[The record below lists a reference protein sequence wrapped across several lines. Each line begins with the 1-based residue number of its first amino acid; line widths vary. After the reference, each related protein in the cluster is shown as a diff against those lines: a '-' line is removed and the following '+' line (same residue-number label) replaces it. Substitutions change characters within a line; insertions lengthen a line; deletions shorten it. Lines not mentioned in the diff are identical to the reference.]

1 MIQSIFE
8 SWSYMKKYPLARK
21 KKEKKKMSHLTMMVI
36 PHCQGAR
43 IKNYRIPIWVF
54 KSFMVL
60 SITCII
66 IVTYFTSGYFL
77 LRYTKQE
84 NIELKEINITQAKEI
99 NELKGLAGSMR
110 DKLEYLIQ
118 LDQEVREKVGLAQK
132 NKEETEVLS
141 TLQSSR
147 SYNPYQLIT
156 MSLGPLPMEKP
167 LSITE
172 QIGKKQYSNSELSVV
187 SVANVIPQGVAM
199 ELPVFE
205 NEIDTLE
212 ELKDQLALMDTMMT
226 QQEESMNKLN
236 TDVDQRLAYL
246 QALPDAWPIQGR
258 ITSWFGW
265 RANPYSHRGREFHD
279 GIDIASTYGSPIRTA
294 GDGVVTYAGYKGS
307 WGRLVV
313 ISHGYGYVSQYAHN
327 SSILVKTGDRVK
339 KGDVIARLG
348 NTGRSTG
355 PHVHFGVA
363 KNGTW
368 INPMDLINEAKERGE

>member
-1 MIQSIFE
+1 MNN
-8 SWSYMKKYPLARK
+8 YPLARK
-21 KKEKKKMSHLTMMVI
+21 KKDKKKASHLTMMVI
-36 PHCQGAR
+36 PHCQGAH
-43 IKNYRIPIWVF
+43 IKNFRIPIWVF

-60 SITCII
+60 SISCIL

-84 NIELKEINITQAKEI
+84 NIVLKEVNIAQAKEI
-99 NELKGLAGSMR
+99 NELKGLAGTMKE
-110 DKLEYLIQ
+110 KLEYLIQ
-118 LDQEVREKVGLAQK
+118 LDQEVRQKVGLAQSK
-132 NKEETEVLS
+132 KEDNVTDIN
-141 TLQSSR
+141 TLRSSR
-147 SYNPYQLIT
+147 SNNGYKLIA
-156 MSLGPLPMEKP
+156 MGLGPLSIEEPISIMEQMV
-167 LSITE
+167 S
-172 QIGKKQYSNSELSVV
+172 KQKGNSELSVA
-187 SVANVIPQGVAM
+187 SVMNVTPNSGDM
-199 ELPVFE
+199 ELPIPE
-205 NEIDTLE
+205 NEIDTLDD
-212 ELKDQLALMDTMMT
+212 LKEQLALMDSMMT
-226 QQEESMNKLN
+226 QQEENMNKLN
-236 TDVDQRLAYL
+236 TDVDKQLTYL

-265 RANPYSHRGREFHD
+265 RSNPYSHKGREFHD
-279 GIDIASTYGSPIRTA
+279 GIDIASTYGAPIRAA

-339 KGDVIARLG
+339 KGDIITRLG

-368 INPMDLINEAKERGE
+368 INPMNLINEAKERGE